1 MDLQYPG
8 SGYDH
13 TIHSPREQNLPHSPT
28 ASSREEAKTLYHGMK
43 TAKFSPDSDTLQL
56 ASHLHPSGEE
66 HAKQLPTRKRTIP
79 DQHSPSAFT
88 LNTNKESNSQSFSAL
103 IARAEEQAERL
114 RILLEGHTASLPR
127 LTSTKREHRADQPQS
142 PLSSHPPQQARATE
156 IKPILQQS
164 LKTHITEPDITGQ
177 SSSETRA
184 GLTVLDDPA
193 ADSAFEQPDVGT
205 VEAPSGSTDSAL
217 QNQLSQDDQLST
229 SSSASPT
236 EGVYEIQEYPVD
248 VEKDQGSPGSAVE
261 QFVTTHEFFNQEQ
274 YQSGPETSGSKD
286 SGHLEDE
293 VITRDSASYLPPM
306 DIRTGPPAADQ
317 NPITQTITH
326 SLESKVSELEISGAD
341 KEDDDATSIDA
352 TAINDKP
359 EKTGTQPDKAS
370 VLPSL
375 SDSATET
382 DILAEAKLSPK
393 NEDDIQLTSESVQKE
408 KPAYKTLTISVIS
421 VATPHLKPAKKTPER
436 LDTNQNTRAQDTVVP
451 TARKKSVRWAA
462 PVEQNPP
469 SSVQTETQ
477 KPQAEPLRTGSAS
490 ISSPAKPVIEAKKAA
505 TVGTPL
511 PLSDGPRTRSIKIT
525 YEYRRRHYEIYKQ
538 TFSPDTTLEVI
549 QQRMNA
555 EISKFKSSGYKSQY
569 PIRAEISSVIKDLPD
584 SKRTISV
591 DLPGTRHEEHQ
602 DSAATLPYEQKTAS
616 LLDEL
621 KNAEAESDF
630 Y

>member
-13 TIHSPREQNLPHSPT
+13 TIHSPREQNLPHSAT

-43 TAKFSPDSDTLQL
+43 TDKFSPDSDTLQL
-56 ASHLHPSGEE
+56 SSHLHPSAEE
-66 HAKQLPTRKRTIP
+66 HAKQLPTRKRKIP
-79 DQHSPSAFT
+79 DQHYQSAFT
-88 LNTNKESNSQSFSAL
+88 LNTNKESTSQSFSAL
-103 IARAEEQAERL
+103 IARADEQAERL

-127 LTSTKREHRADQPQS
+127 LTSTKREHRTDQPQF

-164 LKTHITEPDITGQ
+164 LETQITEPHITGPT
-177 SSSETRA
+177 SSETRA

-193 ADSAFEQPDVGT
+193 AASPFQQPDADT
-205 VEAPSGSTDSAL
+205 AEALSGSTGSAL
-217 QNQLSQDDQLST
+217 QNQLSQDGQLST
-229 SSSASPT
+229 SSSASSI

-248 VEKDQGSPGSAVE
+248 VETDQRSPGSAVE

-274 YQSGPETSGSKD
+274 YQSGPETSGSDD

-293 VITRDSASYLPPM
+293 IITRDSASYLSLM
-306 DIRTGPPAADQ
+306 DITTGPPATDQ

-326 SLESKVSELEISGAD
+326 SLESKVVELEISGAD
-341 KEDDDATSIDA
+341 KEEDDA
-352 TAINDKP
+352 TAINDTP

-382 DILAEAKLSPK
+382 DSLAEAKLSPK
-393 NEDDIQLTSESVQKE
+393 NEDDIQLTSESMQKE
-408 KPAYKTLTISVIS
+408 KPAYKKLTISVVS
-421 VATPHLKPAKKTPER
+421 VANPHLKPAKKTPER
-436 LDTNQNTRAQDTVVP
+436 LDTNQGTSAQDTVVP

-462 PVEQNPP
+462 SVEQNRSP
-469 SSVQTETQ
+469 SVQTETQ
-477 KPQAEPLRTGSAS
+477 KPQAEPLRSGSAS
-490 ISSPAKPVIEAKKAA
+490 ISSPAKSVIGAKKAA
-505 TVGTPL
+505 TVGTPSE
-511 PLSDGPRTRSIKIT
+511 LSDGPRTRSIKIT
-525 YEYRRRHYEIYKQ
+525 YEYQRRHYEVYKQ

-569 PIRAEISSVIKDLPD
+569 PIRAEINSVIEDLPD

-591 DLPGTRHEEHQ
+591 DVPGTRNVERQ
-602 DSAATLPYEQKTAS
+602 DSAATSAYEQKTAS
-616 LLDEL
+616 LLDQL
-621 KNAEAESDF
+621 KNAEAESDS